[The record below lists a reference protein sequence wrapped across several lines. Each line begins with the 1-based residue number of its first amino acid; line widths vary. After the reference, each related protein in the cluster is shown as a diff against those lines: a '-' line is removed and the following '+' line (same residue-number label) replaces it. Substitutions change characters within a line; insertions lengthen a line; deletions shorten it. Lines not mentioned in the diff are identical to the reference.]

1 MRPDDHGGADWG
13 RHHASSRGDHRPP
26 PRTPAATVAWNVG
39 AASRSSFFGGGL
51 RPSEQHLRSRRAVRA
66 AQLRG
71 AISLL
76 RSPGRGPEGTRSPA
90 LVVDDADAPRAPSPT
105 GSPGTLRPR
114 RQGPP
119 AKGEAAPVERRND
132 VRPWAT
138 GALPAALPRPPQLL
152 RPPLRPRLRPTSTAR
167 RRQARRR
174 ARRRGPH
181 RGRSRADR
189 QLRPL
194 RLTGARRIK
203 RRPGSRSTSG
213 ARAYSWRAAAR
224 SLGMGRAS

>member
-1 MRPDDHGGADWG
+1 MTTVAPTGDDTTPRLAETTG
-13 RHHASSRGDHRPP
+13 RHPAPRQRPWHGTWARRVDHPFSVADFALQSSTFDRG
-26 PRTPAATVAWNVG
+26 G
-39 AASRSSFFGGGL
+39 
-51 RPSEQHLRSRRAVRA
+51 PSARHSCE
-66 AQLRG
+66 G
-71 AISLL
+71 
-76 RSPGRGPEGTRSPA
+76 RSPYSALLVGGRTRSPA

-132 VRPWAT
+132 FRPWAT

-224 SLGMGRAS
+224 SLGLGRAS